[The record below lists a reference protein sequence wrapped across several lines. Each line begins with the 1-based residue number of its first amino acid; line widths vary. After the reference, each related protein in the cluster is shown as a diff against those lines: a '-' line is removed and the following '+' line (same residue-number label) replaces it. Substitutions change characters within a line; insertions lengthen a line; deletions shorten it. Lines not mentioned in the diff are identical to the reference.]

1 MKSPKT
7 LSIKRKEIAM
17 KGSIRQRSKGSW
29 EICIDTGR
37 DPATGKRMRHFESVK
52 GTKKAVQQRM
62 HELLHA
68 LEQGAYVKPKRI
80 TLSEWL
86 NDWLNGYVKIN
97 CSTRTLDGYRTI
109 VRNHLVPNLGILPL
123 SQVQP
128 QHIQQAYARLL
139 EGPDG
144 KGLSPQTVLHTH
156 RVLFGALEYAVRQ
169 GLLIRNPARLV
180 DPPRAK
186 KRKMKTLMPQEVS
199 ALLNIAEETCYYPII
214 YTAVKTGLRQA
225 ELLGLPWRD
234 LDLDLASLSVTQV
247 LYKRKGVCE
256 FKEPK
261 TEHSR
266 RRINLSPSLALFLR
280 EYRAQRGEQRLLL
293 GKPLSDDDLVFGDID
308 GTPMDPGT
316 LTHNFARIA
325 RRAGVPGT
333 RFHDLRHT
341 FASLMLLAGVHVKV
355 VSEMLGHSS
364 VAFTLD
370 VYSHVIPGLQEAA
383 GKRLDEVLD
392 LELTR
397 AKNVGK
403 MSAKADGEGEK
414 QPKTKQ
420 EWQDSNPRPAVLETA
435 ALPN

>member
-1 MKSPKT
+1 
-7 LSIKRKEIAM
+7 M

-29 EICIDTGR
+29 EITINVGVDPTTGR
-37 DPATGKRMRHFESVK
+37 RLRHFESIRGSK
-52 GTKKAVQQRM
+52 SQAQRRL
-62 HELLHA
+62 HELLYS
-68 LEQGAYVKPKRI
+68 LEQGAFVKPKRI
-80 TLSEWL
+80 TLAEWL
-86 NDWLNGYVKIN
+86 NDWLNGYVKTS

-109 VRNHLVPNLGILPL
+109 VRNHLVPNLGMLPL
-123 SQVQP
+123 SQIQP
-128 QHIQQAYARLL
+128 QHIQQAYAQLL
-139 EGPDG
+139 EGADG
-144 KGLSPQTVLHTH
+144 KRLSPQTVLHIH
-156 RVLFGALEYAVRQ
+156 RALFGALNYAVRQ
-169 GLLIRNPARLV
+169 GLLIRNPAQLV
-180 DPPRAK
+180 DPPPAK

-199 ALLNIAEETCYYPII
+199 RLLDIAEETRYYPII

-225 ELLGLPWRD
+225 EMLGLPWRD

-247 LYKRKGVCE
+247 LYKRRGVCE

-280 EYRAQRGEQRLLL
+280 EYRAQTEEQRLLL
-293 GKPLSDDDLVFGDID
+293 GKPLSDDDLVFGNVD

-325 RRAGVPGT
+325 RRAGVPGI

-392 LELTR
+392 PELR
-397 AKNVGK
+397 QKKNVGK
-403 MSAKADGEGEK
+403 MSAKVDGGGEK
-414 QPKTKQ
+414 QPKMRQ
-420 EWQDSNPRPAVLETA
+420 EWEDLNPRPAVLETA
-435 ALPN
+435 ALAN